1 VSISQ
6 AAESLRAR
14 RVSSVEL
21 TTAALARISRH
32 NAALKAFITVTSE
45 QALEQARQADSE
57 LARGQDRGPLHGIP
71 VAVKDLFFTAGV
83 RTTAGSKVYENFVPR
98 VNAAVVDK
106 LLSAGAVM
114 LGKLNMHEMAYGI
127 TSANPHFG
135 AVANPWNAA
144 HSPGGSSGGSGT
156 AVAVDM
162 VYAAM
167 GSDTGG
173 SIRIPAS
180 FCGVV
185 GLKPTYGRVSRYG
198 ALPLGYS
205 LDHMGPIARTVRDA
219 ALVLNAIAGH
229 DRRDATCSR
238 RPLVVPGDFL
248 AGAGVSIRGLRIGL
262 PKNFFFERL
271 DPDVE
276 SSVGGAIACAER
288 LGATVKPVTVPD
300 IAALNAVARVILLAE
315 ASAVAEPF
323 LVDGR
328 DRRDQFGPDV
338 LALFNQGRLI
348 PATDY
353 VNAQRLRRKMRQE
366 FNRLW
371 ADVDCLV
378 TPTTPNTAPRIGDTT
393 VRLAG
398 RDEDVRLATT
408 RLVRGVNALGLP
420 AISIPC
426 GLSGGLSGG
435 RSASLSEPGL
445 PIGLQIIGP
454 AFEEALILRIA
465 AALEDG
471 GVGIPPCSLGL

>member
-1 VSISQ
+1 MNIRQ

-21 TTAALARISRH
+21 TTAALARIDRQ
-32 NAALKAFITVTSE
+32 NAALKAFITVTPE
-45 QALEQARQADSE
+45 QAIQQARQADSD

-71 VAVKDLFFTAGV
+71 VAVKDLFMTRGV
-83 RTTAGSKVYENFVPR
+83 RTTAGSKIYENFVPD

-127 TSANPHFG
+127 TSSNPHFG
-135 AVANPWNAA
+135 AVANPWSAA
-144 HSPGGSSGGSGT
+144 HIPGGSSGGSGA
-156 AVAVDM
+156 AVAVGM

-205 LDHMGPIARTVRDA
+205 LDHMGPLTRTVRDA
-219 ALVLNAIAGH
+219 AVVLNAIAGY
-229 DRRDATCSR
+229 DRRDATSSR
-238 RPLVVPGDFL
+238 RPLVDFIPGD
-248 AGAGVSIRGLRIGL
+248 GVSIRGLRIGV

-276 SSVGGAIACAER
+276 SSVRGALARAES

-300 IAALNAVARVILLAE
+300 IAALNTVARLVLLAE

-323 LVDGR
+323 L
-328 DRRDQFGPDV
+328 DRRDQFGADV
-338 LALFNQGRLI
+338 LALFDQGRLI

-353 VNAQRLRRKMRQE
+353 VNAQRLRRKMRHE

-371 ADVDCLV
+371 TDVDCLI
-378 TPTTPNTAPRIGDTT
+378 TPTTPNTAPRIGAAT
-393 VRLAG
+393 VHLAG

-420 AISIPC
+420 AISMPC
-426 GLSGGLSGG
+426 GMSGGLSGG
-435 RSASLSEPGL
+435 PSTALNEPSL

-454 AFEEALILRIA
+454 AFEEALILRVA
-465 AALEDG
+465 AALEDS
-471 GVGIPPCSLGL
+471 GVGILPGTVLIDS